1 MHMLQASLP
10 GAQRLLAAA
19 RQAGLMVVHTLE
31 AHKPDLSGEG
41 AISVLLSVCCFQ
53 CVAINAA

>member
-19 RQAGLMVVHTLE
+19 RAAGLLVVHTLE
-31 AHKPDLSGEG
+31 AHRPDLSGEG
-41 AISVLLSVCCFQ
+41 ASK
-53 CVAINAA
+53 AA